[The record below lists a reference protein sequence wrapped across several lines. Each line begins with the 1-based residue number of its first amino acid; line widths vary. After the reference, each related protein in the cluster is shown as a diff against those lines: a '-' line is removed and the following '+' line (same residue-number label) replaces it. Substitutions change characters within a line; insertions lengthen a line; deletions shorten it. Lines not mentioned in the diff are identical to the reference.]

1 MVVRTKDFGKGAKQS
16 DFEPLEFT
24 LAGKTFKCHPALSG
38 KFLLDMAAST
48 DPNNPASGAIAV
60 NKFFERALKPAD
72 YERFNALLDDPNVI
86 ITSET
91 LGEILSWLVEEY
103 AERPTEEP
111 VS

>member
-1 MVVRTKDFGKGAKQS
+1 VTRSKDFGKGAKQS
-16 DFEPLEFT
+16 DFEPLSFT
-24 LAGKTFKCHPALSG
+24 LAGKTFKCNPAMQG

-48 DPNNPASGAIAV
+48 DASNPASGATAV
-60 NKFFERALKPAD
+60 NKFFERALKPGEFEKFD
-72 YERFNALLDDPNVI
+72 ALLNDPDII

-111 VS
+111 TP